1 MAGALTLGIPVLMAQ
16 QNWDDHNRSNR
27 YTATD
32 YAKNYLNSCDEN
44 AVIFTNGDNDTFPLW
59 YVQEVEGYRTDVRVI
74 NLSYFNTEWY
84 IDQMRKQAYLSPP
97 LKFTLSPE
105 QYEPGQRDIVYVME
119 NPNIYLQDRY
129 KAKKSYF
136 DLTYIPIFNDYYLML
151 SNSAFKTAFAQDYEH
166 LTEGYEKTDPAQ
178 LFSLG
183 KQLEKLND
191 EKNLGISKER
201 MTELN
206 TRLQKLV
213 IEISESALPLQT
225 VMNHVAKEDKKF
237 KTPLQS
243 GEYVNYL
250 PTQKFIIPVNKAKV
264 LKNGIVHKSDEDKVI
279 GAIEWKFN
287 QQHVTKNQLMVLDM
301 LATQNWDRP
310 IYFATTVGNSL
321 YMNLEDYFQ
330 MEGLA
335 YKVVPIK
342 NTKQIFGSEGR
353 VNSDILYDNMMNKFK
368 WGGLDKNPDKIY
380 MDENNRRFV
389 MNFKS
394 SFLSLAQQLV
404 LEKKYDK
411 AEAVLD
417 KCFKLFTNDLAE
429 YTYYDLLLGNLYFEL
444 GKDDK
449 AIEVIKITTDNL
461 HAELEYYMTL
471 NDEQMKGIQDEIGRM
486 SAIYQDAL
494 TKLYD
499 AKKDDVANEYA
510 LKAFNLIEEKFSF
523 NASLQNLNSMEA
535 QQNWFNSL
543 ADYEMGL
550 FQLHMMISEHM
561 DQE

>member
-1 MAGALTLGIPVLMAQ
+1 
-16 QNWDDHNRSNR
+16 
-27 YTATD
+27 
-32 YAKNYLNSCDEN
+32 
-44 AVIFTNGDNDTFPLW
+44 
-59 YVQEVEGYRTDVRVI
+59 
-74 NLSYFNTEWY
+74 
-84 IDQMRKQAYLSPP
+84 
-97 LKFTLSPE
+97 
-105 QYEPGQRDIVYVME
+105 VME

-129 KAKKSYF
+129 RAKKAYF
-136 DLTYIPIFNDYYLML
+136 DLTYIPIFEDYFQML
-151 SNSAFKTAFAQDYEH
+151 SNSSFKTSFGQDFEQ
-166 LTEGYEKTDPAQ
+166 LMKGYEKTDPAK
-178 LFSLG
+178 LYSLG

-191 EKNLGISKER
+191 EKNLGIPKER
-201 MTELN
+201 LTELN

-225 VMNHVAKEDKKF
+225 VINHVAKEDKKF

-264 LKNGIVHKSDEDKVI
+264 IKNGIVHKSDEDKVI

-342 NTKQIFGSEGR
+342 NTLQIFGSEGR
-353 VNSDILYDNMMNKFK
+353 VNSDILYENMMNKFK
-368 WGGLDKNPDKIY
+368 WGGLDKNPEKIY

-404 LEKKYDK
+404 REKKYDK
-411 AEAVLD
+411 AEVVLD
-417 KCFKLFTNDLAE
+417 RCFQLFTNDLSE

-449 AIEVIKITTDNL
+449 AIKVIKITTDNL
-461 HAELEYYMTL
+461 HAELEYYMSL

-510 LKAFNLIEEKFSF
+510 LKAFNLIEDKFSF
-523 NASLQNLNSMEA
+523 NSSLQNLNSMEA
-535 QQNWFNSL
+535 QQNWFSSL

-550 FQLHMMISEHM
+550 FQLHMMIAEHM